1 MFNIKNKIM
10 TGDLLKRESGLWVV
24 IYSKPGSGVIK
35 ESRVSNDDSFMQSVY
50 GNKKFIPDV
59 SFRLE
64 NDLAVLEI
72 SDRSSNKIRQK
83 PTPLSESTTMG
94 NTKNPS
100 SFIDAFVGRA
110 ADAPKPFNPQ
120 RLFCEEQSFS
130 DSKEPFTINENS
142 VMRHLVSS
150 YEEFSK
156 LKQTHPD
163 DLRDFVFHIHALQRI
178 LGQRVLRRKYPETFP
193 THER

>member
-1 MFNIKNKIM
+1 M
-10 TGDLLKRESGLWVV
+10 TGDLFKRENGSWVV
-24 IYSKPGSGVIK
+24 IHSRPGSGSIK
-35 ESRVSNDDSFMQSVY
+35 EIIVLNDDSFIQSVY

-72 SDRSSNKIRQK
+72 SDHSSDKVYQK
-83 PTPLSESTTMG
+83 PTPLSEITTSV

-100 SFIDAFVGRA
+100 SIIDSLI
-110 ADAPKPFNPQ
+110 DKSKTSNPK

-130 DSKEPFTINENS
+130 DKEPFTINENS
-142 VMRHLVSS
+142 VMGHLVSS

-156 LKQTHPD
+156 LKQTHPN
-163 DLRDFVFHIHALQRI
+163 DLKDFVFHIHALQRI
-178 LGQRVLRRKYPETFP
+178 LGQRILRRKYPETFP
-193 THER
+193 THEQ